1 MKNISIY
8 DNGGKSYDRFTIIF
22 NDRKRA
28 TKYGILYE
36 CICSSETGSGFFLH
50 SEAMKGRH
58 LGKKIDFSKLSLPLQ
73 NKLLIKK
80 ELKQ

>member
-8 DNGGKSYDRFTIIF
+8 DNGGKTFDRITVIF
-22 NDRKRA
+22 DKEKRQ
-28 TKYGILYE
+28 TKDGILYN
-36 CICSSETGSGFFLH
+36 CVVASENGSGFYLH

-73 NKLLIKK
+73 NKLLI
-80 ELKQ
+80 ELNN

>member
-8 DNGGKSYDRFTIIF
+8 DNGGKTIDRITVIF
-22 NDRKRA
+22 NDRKRV

-36 CICSSETGSGFFLH
+36 CIAASENGSGFYQH
-50 SEAMKGRH
+50 SEAINGKH

-73 NKLLIKK
+73 NKLLI
-80 ELKQ
+80 ELNK

>member
-8 DNGGKSYDRFTIIF
+8 DNGGKSYDRITVIF
-22 NDRKRA
+22 NDRKRV
-28 TKYGILYE
+28 TKDGILYE
-36 CICSSETGSGFFLH
+36 CIAASENGSGLYLH

-73 NKLLIKK
+73 SKLLIEIKK
-80 ELKQ
+80 